1 MNVTVELVGTLV
13 ARAGTHRATVAV
25 PEDATLADV
34 IEALAA
40 EQGPHVRAAVLDGE
54 RIRSD
59 TIVVRETADETLYPA
74 SPVEPGET
82 VTVQLSV

>member
-59 TIVVRETADETLYPA
+59 TIVVREKADETLHPT

-82 VTVQLSV
+82 VRVELSV

>member
-34 IEALAA
+34 IEKLAD
-40 EQGPHVRAAVLDGE
+40 EQGPQVRAAVLDGQ

-59 TIVVRETADETLYPA
+59 TIVVRETADETLHPT

-82 VTVQLSV
+82 VKVQLSI

>member
-34 IEALAA
+34 IEKLAA
-40 EQGPHVRAAVLDGE
+40 EHGPQVRAAVLDGE
-54 RIRSD
+54 RIRAD
-59 TIVVRETADETLYPA
+59 TVVVRERADETLHPA
-74 SPVEPGET
+74 SRVEPGET
-82 VTVQLSV
+82 VTVQLNV

>member
-34 IEALAA
+34 IETLAA

-54 RIRSD
+54 RLRSD
-59 TIVVRETADETLYPA
+59 TVVVRETANQTLHPT

>member
-59 TIVVRETADETLYPA
+59 TVVVREKANQTLHPT

-82 VTVQLSV
+82 VKVQLSV